1 MNPIREAMTEGKVSI
16 VRIACGAQVGESAS
30 AMWKLAAATGNRVMA
45 DFNGVPLVADFPA
58 AVVATLAAWE
68 QGMALA
74 AKRETPLDRHI
85 REAREA
91 VDAWEIALRN
101 CRDGHAT
108 PEDVKRYAI
117 AVSEVLNEFRDVMP
131 YSENC

>member
-1 MNPIREAMTEGKVSI
+1 MNC
-16 VRIACGAQVGESAS
+16 IAA
-30 AMWKLAAATGNRVMA
+30 
-45 DFNGVPLVADFPA
+45 
-58 AVVATLAAWE
+58 
-68 QGMALA
+68 
-74 AKRETPLDRHI
+74 ETPLDRHI

-101 CRDGHAT
+101 CRDGQAT
-108 PEDVKRYAI
+108 PEDVKRYAL